1 MFIIS
6 KTRAVQSNL
15 SGWSDPGRA
24 LGTVRPNPEQNSK
37 KFALFTLIIFEI
49 FFEFCLGFDLTV
61 PTVRPGSN
69 HALRLLWIA
78 LVLEIMNCNNTYNI
92 WNDEVLFWTWW
103 NDEVLFFDY
112 DEMMKWWSCFS
123 WAWWNDE
130 MMKLRWWNLRVCL
143 RVTMMKLRVCLSQ
156 NDEIKGVPQSPWWN

>member
-15 SGWSDPGRA
+15 SGWLDPGRA

-37 KFALFTLIIFEI
+37 KFALFTLYNFWD
-49 FFEFCLGFDLTV
+49 FFEFFLGFDLTV

-112 DEMMKWWSCFS
+112 DEMMKFCYLTMMK
-123 WAWWNDE
+123 WWNDE
-130 MMKLRWWNLRVCL
+130 VVLMKWWNDEVVLVEHDEMMKWWNFD
-143 RVTMMKLRVCLSQ
+143 
-156 NDEIKGVPQSPWWN
+156 DEI